1 MLSYFHGL
9 KTATKKIT
17 ALLFTLL
24 GFAPLLFIIFTSI
37 KQQEIRHNMKRQLE
51 IKMLHTITLA
61 KNDVYWLKEGK
72 EILINGRMFDVK
84 SFQPAGNGK
93 INFTGLY
100 DDDETALINK
110 VKENQQNDTD
120 TGGKLLAQLF
130 QLLQSFCN
138 NSHAEIFIPSL
149 NNNHLP
155 GIEQR
160 LASQYIT
167 ILSPP
172 PQV

>member
-1 MLSYFHGL
+1 MLSYFFFL

-24 GFAPLLFIIFTSI
+24 GFAPLIFIVFTSI

-61 KNDVYWLKEGK
+61 KNEVHWLKEGK
-72 EILINGRMFDVK
+72 ELLINGRLFDVK
-84 SFQPAGNGK
+84 SFRPSGDGK
-93 INFTGLY
+93 IIFSGLY
-100 DDDETALINK
+100 DDDETSLVNK
-110 VKENQQNDTD
+110 VKESQQPDNN

-130 QLLQSFCN
+130 QLLQSSCTHSN
-138 NSHAEIFIPSL
+138 AEIFIPSFQCNL
-149 NNNHLP
+149 FP
-155 GIEQR
+155 GIRQSP
-160 LASQYIT
+160 ASPYIT